1 MKTNTA
7 QQEILLMTGTSF
19 SSRSWCEK
27 DDEDNKKN
35 ITPNDKLK
43 EACWNGLLPE
53 MLPEIC
59 LLFAADKKLFL
70 WQITEASSFIDVE
83 LGEIPGEVEKHSSI
97 NPHSFL
103 ELQLLS

>member
-1 MKTNTA
+1 
-7 QQEILLMTGTSF
+7 
-19 SSRSWCEK
+19 
-27 DDEDNKKN
+27 
-35 ITPNDKLK
+35 
-43 EACWNGLLPE
+43 

-83 LGEIPGEVEKHSSI
+83 LGEIPGEIEKYLSI